1 MELSNAPSPLDA
13 KTDGQILV
21 GDGTDITSVAVSG
34 DVTLDNTGAVTIA
47 NDAITTAKLANITRG
62 SILVGGVSNTPTAYN
77 AKTDGQILVGDGTDI
92 TSVAVSGDVTLDN
105 TGAVTIADDAITTA
119 KLANITRGSILVGG
133 VSNTPTAYNA
143 KTDGQILVG
152 DGTDITSV
160 AVSGDVTLDNT
171 GAVTIANDAIT
182 TAKLANITR
191 GSILVGGALNAP
203 SPLDAKTDGQILV
216 GDGTD
221 ITSVAVSGDV
231 TLDNTGAVTIAND
244 AITTAK
250 LANITRGS
258 ILVGGVSNT
267 PTAYNAKTDGQILV
281 GDGTDITSVAVS
293 GDVTL
298 DNTGAVT
305 IADDAITTAKLANIT
320 RGSILVGGVSNT
332 PTAYNA
338 KTDGQILVGDGTD
351 ITSVAVSGDVTL
363 DNTGAV
369 TIANDAI
376 TTAKLANITRG
387 SILVGGVSN
396 TPTAYNA
403 KTDGQIL
410 VGDGTDITSV
420 AVSGDVT
427 LDNTGAVTIANDAI
441 TTAKLANITRGS
453 ILVGGVS
460 NTPTAYNAKTDGQI
474 LVGDGTDIT
483 SVAVSG
489 DVTLDNTGAVTIAND
504 AITTAKLANITR
516 GSILVGGALNAPSP
530 LDAKTDGQILVGDG
544 TDITSVAVSGDVT
557 LDNTGA
563 VTIANDAITTA
574 KLANITRGSILVGG
588 VSNTPTAYNAKTDG
602 QILVGDGTDITS
614 VAVSGDVTLDNTGAV
629 TIANDAIT
637 TAKLANIT
645 RGSILVGGAL
655 NAPSPLDAKTDG
667 QILVGDGTDITS
679 VAVSGDVTLDNTGAV
694 TIANDAITTAKL
706 ANITRGSILVGGVS
720 NTPTAYN
727 AKTDGQ
733 ILVGDG
739 TDITSV
745 AVSGDVT
752 LDNTGAVTIANDA
765 ITTAKLANITRGSI
779 LVGGVSNT
787 PTAYNAKTD
796 GQILVGDGTDIT
808 SVAVSGDVTLDNT
821 GAVTIANDAITTA
834 KLANIT
840 RGSILV
846 GGAFKCTYLH

>member
-1 MELSNAPSPLDA
+1 MTIANDAITTAKLANITRGSILVGGVSNAPTAYNAKTDGQILVGDGTDITSVAVSGDVTLDNTGAVTIANDAITTAKLANITRGSILVGGVSNAPTAYNA

-105 TGAVTIADDAITTA
+105 TGAVTIANDAITTAKLANITRGSILVGGVSNAPTAYNAKTDGQILVGDGTDITSVAVSGDVTLDNTGAVTIANDAITTAKLANITRGSILVGGVSNTPTAYNAKTDGQILVGDGTDITSVAVSGDVTLDNTGAVTIANDAITTA

-453 ILVGGVS
+453 ILVGG
-460 NTPTAYNAKTDGQI
+460 
-474 LVGDGTDIT
+474 
-483 SVAVSG
+483 
-489 DVTLDNTGAVTIAND
+489 
-504 AITTAKLANITR
+504 
-516 GSILVGGALNAPSP
+516 
-530 LDAKTDGQILVGDG
+530 
-544 TDITSVAVSGDVT
+544 
-557 LDNTGA
+557 
-563 VTIANDAITTA
+563 
-574 KLANITRGSILVGG
+574 
-588 VSNTPTAYNAKTDG
+588 
-602 QILVGDGTDITS
+602 
-614 VAVSGDVTLDNTGAV
+614 
-629 TIANDAIT
+629 
-637 TAKLANIT
+637 
-645 RGSILVGGAL
+645 
-655 NAPSPLDAKTDG
+655 
-667 QILVGDGTDITS
+667 
-679 VAVSGDVTLDNTGAV
+679 
-694 TIANDAITTAKL
+694 
-706 ANITRGSILVGGVS
+706 
-720 NTPTAYN
+720 
-727 AKTDGQ
+727 
-733 ILVGDG
+733 
-739 TDITSV
+739 
-745 AVSGDVT
+745 
-752 LDNTGAVTIANDA
+752 
-765 ITTAKLANITRGSI
+765 
-779 LVGGVSNT
+779 
-787 PTAYNAKTD
+787 
-796 GQILVGDGTDIT
+796 
-808 SVAVSGDVTLDNT
+808 
-821 GAVTIANDAITTA
+821 
-834 KLANIT
+834 
-840 RGSILV
+840 
-846 GGAFKCTYLH
+846 AFKCTISIRLQKQTVRF